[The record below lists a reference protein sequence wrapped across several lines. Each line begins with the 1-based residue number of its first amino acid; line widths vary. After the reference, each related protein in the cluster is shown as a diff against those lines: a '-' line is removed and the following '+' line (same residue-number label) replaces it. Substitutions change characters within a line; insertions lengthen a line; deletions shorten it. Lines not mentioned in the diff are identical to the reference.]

1 MDVDTYQFALQ
12 VFVMACSA
20 YFVSKLILDHIHFPA
35 LTVITIVASLL
46 TLIPVVG
53 WVLALVAFVLIFHVT
68 TKVAVEG
75 CILVATSGM
84 LLSYFALEGLN
95 RFAAL

>member
-20 YFVSKLILDHIHFPA
+20 YFVSKLILDHIHFGV

-46 TLIPVVG
+46 TLVPVVG
-53 WVLALVAFVLIFHVT
+53 WILAVVAFVLIFHIKT
-68 TKVAVEG
+68 NVAVEG

-84 LLSYFALEGLN
+84 LLSYFALEGLHA
-95 RFAAL
+95 FAAL

>member
-20 YFVSKLILDHIHFPA
+20 YFVSKLILDHIHFGV

-46 TLIPVVG
+46 TLVPVVG
-53 WVLALVAFVLIFHVT
+53 WILAVVAFVLIFHFKT
-68 TKVAVEG
+68 NVAVEG
-75 CILVATSGM
+75 CILVASSGM
-84 LLSYFALEGLN
+84 LLSYFALEGLT